1 MGRQQQLLP
10 DEPAFAH
17 HVVDVPVDEELKE
30 SFLAYSLSVI
40 TSRAIPDVR
49 DGLKPVQRRILY
61 AMLRMGIRPDTPHR
75 KSARVVGD
83 TMGRYH
89 PHGDAAIYDALVRMG
104 QDFARGITMVDPQGN
119 FGSLDDPPAAPRYTE
134 CRLTE
139 AAMAM
144 VSELDEGTVDFR
156 PTYDGESEEPVALP
170 ALLPGLLLNGTTG
183 IAVGMAT
190 NMAPHNLAEVHAA
203 ISLVMKKRRPKPTI
217 DELLAVLPGPDF
229 PSGGIVIDDGIRQAY
244 ETGRG
249 TIRVRARAHV
259 EQAGRGK
266 QAIVVTELP
275 YQVGP
280 ERVIAK
286 LKELVETDKV
296 QGISDFKNLSDRSTG
311 LRIQITVKSGHNP
324 QAVLGELYRFTPLE
338 ETFGIN
344 NVVLVDGE
352 PRTLGIYD
360 LCNEYIGHR
369 LTVIVRR
376 TRHRIGKAEDR
387 LHIVTGLLTA
397 LDSIDEVVAII
408 RGSEDTAAAR
418 KQLMKAFKLS
428 LTQTDHILDMPL
440 KRLTALETRRLE
452 SERDQLTADIADLKK
467 LLSSEQRRRT
477 LVLTELA
484 DAVEQF
490 GHPRLTE
497 ITHPDDLPVFE
508 VSEVANDIA
517 DEACVVTLTTSGQI
531 GRLPVDGARRA
542 TPGRHDVLV
551 ASTVTRT
558 TSRITAVTSE
568 GRALQMLVAELS
580 DGGGRVRG
588 GSASQLFGTNRGE
601 TILTIVSGG
610 EEPLVVVSAAGVA
623 KRLTPDEVRDTQG
636 GKPLIKLKQGDR
648 LVAAFRAPAEVDMVM
663 VASDAQA
670 LRTPTGAVSIQGRG
684 ASGVAGMKLRGDA
697 TVVGAAATIGDEA
710 LITVTSDSCAKATPM
725 ADMETRGRGGVG
737 VRVTKLGDDTALT
750 LMDVGEPLSLLAVMA
765 SDDDPRKP
773 DPNPVPLMLEPGRR
787 DLVSTSTERQVLALG
802 PARW

>member
-1 MGRQQQLLP
+1 
-10 DEPAFAH
+10 
-17 HVVDVPVDEELKE
+17 
-30 SFLAYSLSVI
+30 
-40 TSRAIPDVR
+40 
-49 DGLKPVQRRILY
+49 
-61 AMLRMGIRPDTPHR
+61 
-75 KSARVVGD
+75 
-83 TMGRYH
+83 
-89 PHGDAAIYDALVRMG
+89 
-104 QDFARGITMVDPQGN
+104 
-119 FGSLDDPPAAPRYTE
+119 
-134 CRLTE
+134 
-139 AAMAM
+139 
-144 VSELDEGTVDFR
+144 
-156 PTYDGESEEPVALP
+156 
-170 ALLPGLLLNGTTG
+170 
-183 IAVGMAT
+183 
-190 NMAPHNLAEVHAA
+190 
-203 ISLVMKKRRPKPTI
+203 
-217 DELLAVLPGPDF
+217 
-229 PSGGIVIDDGIRQAY
+229 
-244 ETGRG
+244 
-249 TIRVRARAHV
+249 
-259 EQAGRGK
+259 
-266 QAIVVTELP
+266 
-275 YQVGP
+275 
-280 ERVIAK
+280 
-286 LKELVETDKV
+286 
-296 QGISDFKNLSDRSTG
+296 
-311 LRIQITVKSGHNP
+311 
-324 QAVLGELYRFTPLE
+324 
-338 ETFGIN
+338 
-344 NVVLVDGE
+344 VLVDGE

-418 KQLMKAFKLS
+418 KQLMKSFKLS
-428 LTQTDHILDMPL
+428 LIQTDHILDMPL

-484 DAVEQF
+484 DAVKQF

-508 VSEVANDIA
+508 VSEVADDIA
-517 DEACVVTLTTSGQI
+517 DESCVVTLTTSGQI

-558 TSRITAVTSE
+558 TSKITAVTSE

-580 DGGGRVRG
+580 DGGGRARG

-636 GKPLIKLKQGDR
+636 GKQLIKLKQGDR

-697 TVVGAAATIGDEA
+697 TVIGAAATIGDEA

-737 VRVTKLGDDTALT
+737 VRVTKLGDDTSLT
-750 LMDVGEPLSLLAVMA
+750 LMDVGEPLGLLAVMA